1 MADLR
6 GLADGFTSGFNMV
19 DSAVSRRQESELR
32 RLQLQQQQQNA
43 DRSFNLAQERFGHDK
58 DMGLKSWE
66 RQLEQD
72 KTAQSNWDK
81 TFALNQK
88 NSDRSYGL
96 QAQSAKLARDQFDFK
111 VEAMKR
117 QQRLEE
123 EMPMVKAAWDR
134 LDAGI
139 MDDETMRLINM
150 ASDDNP
156 LSPKRLYGQDKIQ
169 TVRDIN
175 VLMPQVNDGT
185 LDYNDPA
192 VIRSTNKVFSD
203 VIQRN
208 IGEKDPATGK
218 TIKDKELAHIGLTED
233 GKGIFFT
240 LKTIYDDGSSSFKP
254 MTQNASADERDNLAI
269 IPIERAFERFRGY
282 SQMVGAANDP
292 RLAQFMNK
300 HVNGD
305 SKNERAEAKEY
316 RTQIINSQK
325 ERAKAIAK
333 DPDNAAAINAQFD
346 QLDDQVKQAYG
357 QQPEDRTT
365 AVLQQWAGNDPGK
378 IAYAKQLAAAAASTP
393 GYNLSKEHLDAK
405 YTEAQKRV
413 TQAKDTDI
421 AQKLREGSLAYP
433 PYYTGK

>member
-1 MADLR
+1 
-6 GLADGFTSGFNMV
+6 MV

-43 DRSFNLAQERFGHDK
+43 DRSFGLAQNQFDYRKEADSQDRQRQAERDK
-58 DMGLKSWE
+58 VGDQRWQTELGLNK
-66 RQLEQD
+66 RN
-72 KTAQSNWDK
+72 A
-81 TFALNQK
+81 
-88 NSDRSYGL
+88 DRSYGL

-316 RTQIINSQK
+316 RTQAIRLDT
-325 ERAKAIAK
+325 EEAKAIAK
-333 DPDNAAAINAQFD
+333 DPDNAVTIRAQFD
-346 QLDDQVKQAYG
+346 QARSRLDEAFGKQPKDSVA
-357 QQPEDRTT
+357 PM
-365 AVLQQWAGNDPGK
+365 LQQWAGNDPGK
-378 IAYAKQLAAAAASTP
+378 AAFVQKAMAASVFSGGVTP
-393 GYNLSKEHLDAK
+393 EQLDAK
-405 YTEAQKRV
+405 YEEYQRGQISQKNQQTAQ
-413 TQAKDTDI
+413 Q
-421 AQKLREGSLAYP
+421 LRERAQSMSL
-433 PYYTGK
+433 PYSR